1 MNLTIVITNAGSTA
15 GRIITTSHKG
25 KPDIN
30 WSVPSRV
37 WTTSSDK
44 TEMMGNAIYE
54 QLNQF
59 IESLPMETQDKIY
72 NIYEEIYRIY
82 DSAGDGVRNHIE
94 QIVLRTQKKLAEM
107 YSLIDEKK
115 FNHWVWDVLRPNIPA
130 DLKQSFEIGMPGT
143 PERTYLVP
151 DYRELIPL
159 CIIMRLA
166 TPVWMQ
172 FITLANDTLPRT
184 QKDTFAFALV
194 GKTWMMSSSAMK
206 RLRVFTDHTIG
217 TDRYQDAAIH
227 EGISSDDYTDWVL
240 ASMIVRKASVIDVT
254 GAPGTPIIPSALW
267 KFIDSKPH
275 SIASSAP
282 KINFKDLPS
291 ESGSDDANNASILEG
306 SRTRE
311 KMSIG
316 QRRSN
321 PFYLERTCQLLD
333 HGILEPLGLLKRVCP
348 EFEVDLYKD
357 ALSTAMSLMSV
368 EIIDEQVGMAAW
380 IFDPYL
386 SARSIGNIRKEE
398 TIKLLALAQTVLL
411 LQGKPYLA
419 AMVTA
424 RYQIPPRDRFFA
436 NTSLINPPLQRHQQ
450 FAETFPLQKE
460 FHRASSISSNG
471 PRANTRI
478 FNYAQSTI
486 FDLVA
491 GFEQYMAFRTIS
503 EKAIDRFYPK
513 DAEKRFIQIQYPRDL
528 KLQVMDLCEELAH
541 RKTIKIDP
549 MKVYESIMENKVNF

>member
-1 MNLTIVITNAGSTA
+1 MQLSITITNAGSTA

-25 KPDIN
+25 KPDIS

-44 TEMMGNAIYE
+44 SEMVGSAIYE
-54 QLNQF
+54 QVNRFL
-59 IESLPMETQDKIY
+59 ESLPQETQEKIY
-72 NIYEEIYRIY
+72 NIYQDIYRIY
-82 DSAGDGVRNHIE
+82 DTVGDDVRDQIE
-94 QIVLRTQKKLAEM
+94 NIVLRTQRKLQEM
-107 YSLIDEKK
+107 YSLIDEKA
-115 FNHWVWDVLRPNIPA
+115 FNIWVWDILRPKIPI
-130 DLKQSFEIGMPGT
+130 DIKHSFEIGMPGT
-143 PERTYLVP
+143 RERTYLVE

-159 CIIMRLA
+159 CIIVRLA

-184 QKDTFAFALV
+184 QKDTFAYALI
-194 GKTWMMSSSAMK
+194 GKTWMMSSAAMR

-217 TDRYQDAAIH
+217 SDRFQDAAIH

-240 ASMIVRKASVIDVT
+240 ASMIVRKVSVIDVT
-254 GAPGTPIIPSALW
+254 GTPGTPIIPSALW

-321 PFYLERTCQLLD
+321 PFYLERTCALLEQ
-333 HGILEPLGLLKRVCP
+333 GIVEPMGLLARVCP
-348 EFEVDLYKD
+348 QFEVDLYKD
-357 ALSTAMSLMSV
+357 AVSTAMNLMNS
-368 EIIDEQVGMAAW
+368 ELIDEQVGLASW

-386 SARSIGNIRKEE
+386 SARSVGNIRKEE
-398 TIKLLALAQTVLL
+398 TIKLLALAQVVLL
-411 LQGKPYLA
+411 LQGRYHLA
-419 AMVTA
+419 TMVTA
-424 RYQIPPRDRFFA
+424 SYKLPPRDKFFA

-450 FAETFPLQKE
+450 FAEHFPLQKE
-460 FHRASSISSNG
+460 FHRASSISSSG
-471 PRANTRI
+471 PRANVRI

-486 FDLVA
+486 FDMVA
-491 GFEQYMAFRTIS
+491 GFEQYMATRTIS
-503 EKAIDRFYPK
+503 EKAIDRFYPA
-513 DAEKRFIQIQYPRDL
+513 DMDKRFLQIQYPRDL
-528 KLQVMDLCEELAH
+528 KMQIMDLCEELAQ

-549 MKVYESIMENKVNF
+549 MKVFERLQKEVPF

>member
-1 MNLTIVITNAGSTA
+1 MHLNIIITNAGSTA
-15 GRIITTSHKG
+15 GRVITTSHPG

-44 TEMMGNAIYE
+44 TEMMDNAIYE
-54 QLNQF
+54 QVNKFL
-59 IESLPMETQDKIY
+59 ESLPLATQEKIY
-72 NIYEEIYRIY
+72 TIYEEIYRIY
-82 DSAGDGVRNHIE
+82 DSAGDGLQNHIE
-94 QIVLRTQKKLAEM
+94 QIVLRTQKKLAEL
-107 YSLIDEKK
+107 YNLIDEKQ
-115 FNHWVWDVLRPNIPA
+115 FNKWVWEVLRPNIPA
-130 DLKQSFEIGMPGT
+130 DIKQSFEIGMPGSR
-143 PERTYLVP
+143 ERTYLVE
-151 DYRELIPL
+151 DYRDLIPM
-159 CIIMRLA
+159 CIIVRLA

-184 QKDTFAFALV
+184 QKDTFAFALI
-194 GKTWMMSSSAMK
+194 GKTWMMSSNAMK

-217 TDRYQDAAIH
+217 TDRFQDAAIH

-254 GAPGTPIIPSALW
+254 GTPGTPIIPSALW
-267 KFIDSKPH
+267 KFIDGKPH

-321 PFYLERTCQLLD
+321 PFYLERTCALLEQ
-333 HGILEPLGLLKRVCP
+333 GIMEPMGLLLRVCP
-348 EFEVDLYKD
+348 TFEVDLYKD
-357 ALSTAMSLMSV
+357 AVSSAMALMSV
-368 EIIDEQVGMAAW
+368 EIIDEQVGLASW
-380 IFDPYL
+380 IFNPYL
-386 SARSIGNIRKEE
+386 DARSIGNIRKEE

-436 NTSLINPPLQRHQQ
+436 NTSLINPPIQRHQQ
-450 FAETFPLQKE
+450 FAQTFPLQKE
-460 FHRASSISSNG
+460 FHRASSVSSSG
-471 PRANTRI
+471 PRANTRVY
-478 FNYAQSTI
+478 NYAQSTI

-503 EKAIDRFYPK
+503 EAAIDRFFPK
-513 DAEKRFIQIQYPRDL
+513 DADKRFIQIQYPRDL
-528 KLQVMDLCEELAH
+528 KLQVMDLCEELAQ
-541 RKTIKIDP
+541 RPTIKIDP
-549 MKVYESIMENKVNF
+549 MKVYEDIAASKVKF